1 MNRNV
6 TPKQLELTAGKS
18 REELLLATAPHIDPA
33 SPALK
38 ESLAKVDKI
47 EMEEAARAVLGKD
60 APGAD
65 STKIVQVRGSTV
77 VVSDDDDFN
86 WNNPN
91 EESIVLR
98 EQRATA
104 VYRNRFG
111 ELIIRQQCWPD
122 DDSFIYVT
130 PENVTAF
137 LEATAKRAR
146 ET

>member
-18 REELLLATAPHIDPA
+18 REELLLATAPNIDPQ
-33 SPALK
+33 SPAFK
-38 ESLAKVDKI
+38 EDLAKIDKI
-47 EMEEAARAVLGKD
+47 EMEEAARALLGKC
-60 APGAD
+60 APGAN
-65 STKIVQVRGSTV
+65 SKIVEVRGSTV
-77 VVSDDDDFN
+77 VVGDDDFN
-86 WNNPN
+86 WNNPD

-104 VYRNRFG
+104 VYRNRMG
-111 ELIIRQQCWPD
+111 ELIIRQQGWPD